1 MNFSTSLAS
10 LDGEIMLASRASVP
24 ATDEGLLRG
33 DGVFEAIRI
42 YDGQPF
48 ALEDHLDDFLPG
60 ASLWRESD
68 TFTRT
73 AAACAA
79 DTAGAAKPSA
89 GCADFLKSSEKARQQ
104 WELERRFREF
114 EAGF

>member
-48 ALEDHLDDFLPG
+48 ALEHHL
-60 ASLWRESD
+60 R
-68 TFTRT
+68 R
-73 AAACAA
+73 
-79 DTAGAAKPSA
+79 
-89 GCADFLKSSEKARQQ
+89 
-104 WELERRFREF
+104 LERSAANLRLPIDV
-114 EAGF
+114 EAVRVSVQPVDEQLRPLPSVGGE